1 MHTVLLGTSFF
12 PLCACVY
19 ELCFLKAICT
29 STLLSFG
36 CPPQL
41 FPPCTVVQ
49 TLAKRFHLPIPTFT
63 PLSQTSRTFCDHLSF
78 LFFSNLHYLA
88 PLKSGERGLFFPSLS
103 SGVTFSF
110 FFLRLFRANPLAR
123 GADRLSAHF
132 FIPFPA
138 VRDGERMC
146 RNVACQ
152 LAYECLDGNFFGR
165 IMEENVLE
173 GSVYSNTTF
182 R

>member
-1 MHTVLLGTSFF
+1 MHLYVTFIWL
-12 PLCACVY
+12 
-19 ELCFLKAICT
+19 
-29 STLLSFG
+29 
-36 CPPQL
+36 PPSQL

-49 TLAKRFHLPIPTFT
+49 TLAKRFHLPIPAFT

-123 GADRLSAHF
+123 GADRLSAHI